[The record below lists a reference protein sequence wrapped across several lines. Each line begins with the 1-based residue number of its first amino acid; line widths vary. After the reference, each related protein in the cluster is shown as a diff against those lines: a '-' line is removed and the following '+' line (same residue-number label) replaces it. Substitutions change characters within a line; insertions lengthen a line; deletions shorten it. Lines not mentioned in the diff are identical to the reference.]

1 MKIEEWMQKNDK
13 TQQEVADALGV
24 SQCVVSLWLKGERL
38 PRPENMQKI
47 TEYTGGEVQPN
58 DFYKGE

>member
-1 MKIEEWMQKNDK
+1 MNIKDWIEKEKK

-24 SQCVVSLWLKGERL
+24 TQCLVSLWCNGERL

-47 TEYTGGEVQPN
+47 MDLTGGEVQPN

>member
-1 MKIEEWMQKNDK
+1 MQLKEWIKKENK

-24 SQCVVSLWLKGERL
+24 AQGLVSSWCNGERL

-47 TEYTGGEVQPN
+47 TEYTNGEVTPN
-58 DFYKGE
+58 DFYK

>member
-1 MKIEEWMQKNDK
+1 MQLKEWIKKENK

-24 SQCVVSLWLKGERL
+24 AQGLVSSWCNGERL

-47 TEYTGGEVQPN
+47 TEYTGGEGTPN
-58 DFYKGE
+58 DFYNK

>member
-1 MKIEEWMQKNDK
+1 MTVGGW
-13 TQQEVADALGV
+13 
-24 SQCVVSLWLKGERL
+24 GERL

-47 TEYTGGEVQPN
+47 VELTSGEVQPN

>member
-1 MKIEEWMQKNDK
+1 MKIEEWMQRENK

-24 SQCVVSLWLKGERL
+24 SQGVVSLWLKGERL

-47 TEYTGGEVQPN
+47 VELTGGEVQPN